1 MGGSGGAQSPLDA
14 GLPLLAKF
22 RFQAEL
28 GIWGTRPDSG
38 SAGGGL
44 AGRLRAPGSDIP
56 LYWDLGGRQCGAGG
70 LGSVKVGAVAGV
82 GGGRGAAPCC

>member
-1 MGGSGGAQSPLDA
+1 MGVEGRSHLSMLDSHFWRSLGSRLNSVSG
-14 GLPLLAKF
+14 
-22 RFQAEL
+22 E
-28 GIWGTRPDSG
+28 PDLTPG
-38 SAGGGL
+38 RRGGGL

-82 GGGRGAAPCC
+82 RGGRGAAPCC